1 MADRI
6 KGITVEIGGD
16 TTGLSKALAGVNKEI
31 KSTQAQL
38 KDVNSLLKL
47 DPSNAELLSQKQRL
61 LSQAVEETKGKL
73 TELKSVQ
80 DQMDEGL
87 KNGSVTQQQYDAWK
101 REIVAT
107 EEELKNLETQTKNT
121 DTAISATLKEAGSKV
136 SAVGDKISGV
146 GETMTKNVTAPIAAV
161 GAASLAAF
169 SEVDEGM
176 DTIVTKTGATGDALE
191 SMENIAK
198 DIATTIPTSF
208 ADAGTA
214 VGEVN
219 TRFGLTGKA
228 LQDLST
234 QFIEFASINN
244 TDVNTSIGNTQ
255 MILSQFGMSASEAGN
270 VLGLLTS
277 VSQKTGISVDDLSNL
292 LQQNGA
298 TFKEMGLGVGES
310 ITLMGNFE
318 KAGIDSA
325 SMLTGLKKAASNY
338 SKDGK
343 SMEEGLGDLVKR
355 LQDSSTAADATAEAY
370 SLFGTK
376 GGLAFVTAAKE
387 GRISLDGLSTDLS
400 SFGTTVS
407 DTYEGTL
414 DGIDSAT
421 TALNALKEAG
431 ASVGEALGDTLA
443 PILQSVA
450 AGLKSFAQW
459 FSNLS
464 PGMKDMIIKIALI
477 AAAVGPVLIIIGKVV
492 SAIGGIISAAGA
504 ISGVISAI
512 AGALPALGG
521 VIAALTGPIG
531 IVIAIVAAAIAIG
544 ILVVKNW
551 DSIKAAAISIWGA
564 IRDFFSTVWQAISN
578 TFTTVV
584 TAIGNFLTS
593 AWTAI
598 TTTIQTV
605 WNGIATFFSSL
616 WNGIVTVFTTV
627 FEVIKTIVTTYFEIY
642 RVIIET
648 VLNAIVVVFT
658 TIWNAIST
666 VVTTVVTAIGTFL
679 TTAWTT
685 IQATITTVLTAIQTV
700 FSTIWNAISST
711 VSSIVNGIRNT
722 VTSVWNSISSAISSV
737 MNAISGTVSSIW
749 NAISSGISAT
759 VGKIYST
766 IKAGFDN
773 AVDFIKELAKS
784 AWNWGADIIN
794 GIVDGIKSCIG
805 KVKDAIGKV
814 AEIIRSY
821 LHFSSPDVGP
831 LVDYE
836 SWMPDFM
843 SGLSK
848 SIESS
853 RGLVSKAMASVA
865 GDMVISPQ
873 IKATNFTQTT
883 DSSAALTEMLKVIRS
898 EVTQNQQDSGDIC
911 IPVYLG
917 GTLLD
922 EVIVNAQK
930 RQNLRSGGR

>member
-16 TTGLSKALAGVNKEI
+16 TTGLSKALSGVNKEI

-73 TELKSVQ
+73 TELKAVQ

-101 REIVAT
+101 REIIAT

-121 DTAISATLKEAGSKV
+121 DSAISATLKEAGSKV

-176 DTIVTKTGATGDALE
+176 DIIVTKTGATGEALE

-255 MILSQFGMSASEAGN
+255 MILSQFGMGASEAGN

-298 TFKEMGLGVGES
+298 TFKEMGLGVGEA

-343 SMEEGLGDLVKR
+343 SMEEGLGDLIKR

-400 SFGTTVS
+400 SFSTTVS

-421 TALNALKEAG
+421 TAMNSLKEAG
-431 ASVGEALGDTLA
+431 AAVGEVLGDTLA

-464 PGMKDMIIKIALI
+464 PGMKDMIVKIALI

-492 SAIGGIISAAGA
+492 SAIGSIISAAGA

-512 AGALPALGG
+512 AGALPALGS

-531 IVIAIVAAAIAIG
+531 IVLVLIELIVDV
-544 ILVVKNW
+544 LEL
-551 DSIKAAAISIWGA
+551 DC
-564 IRDFFSTVWQAISN
+564 FC
-578 TFTTVV
+578 
-584 TAIGNFLTS
+584 
-593 AWTAI
+593 
-598 TTTIQTV
+598 
-605 WNGIATFFSSL
+605 
-616 WNGIVTVFTTV
+616 
-627 FEVIKTIVTTYFEIY
+627 
-642 RVIIET
+642 VIIVGHTADT
-648 VLNAIVVVFT
+648 VGEHLLERDAVLRRLSFFVRLLRPCDGGIDLAAFGTGQRIVKMC
-658 TIWNAIST
+658 
-666 VVTTVVTAIGTFL
+666 L
-679 TTAWTT
+679 
-685 IQATITTVLTAIQTV
+685 
-700 FSTIWNAISST
+700 
-711 VSSIVNGIRNT
+711 
-722 VTSVWNSISSAISSV
+722 SSV
-737 MNAISGTVSSIW
+737 SFFAFSLQQLFDELEQSGSPPHPVDIAASGRHKNYWSDMAVVS
-749 NAISSGISAT
+749 G
-759 VGKIYST
+759 
-766 IKAGFDN
+766 AGTAPGRCCGRSFPA
-773 AVDFIKELAKS
+773 AVRFFHTRP
-784 AWNWGADIIN
+784 
-794 GIVDGIKSCIG
+794 
-805 KVKDAIGKV
+805 
-814 AEIIRSY
+814 AE
-821 LHFSSPDVGP
+821 
-831 LVDYE
+831 
-836 SWMPDFM
+836 
-843 SGLSK
+843 K
-848 SIESS
+848 
-853 RGLVSKAMASVA
+853 
-865 GDMVISPQ
+865 
-873 IKATNFTQTT
+873 T
-883 DSSAALTEMLKVIRS
+883 AA
-898 EVTQNQQDSGDIC
+898 
-911 IPVYLG
+911 
-917 GTLLD
+917 
-922 EVIVNAQK
+922 
-930 RQNLRSGGR
+930 